1 MSATFDVILKEI
13 ITGWFSTILN
23 LSKILIPLMITI
35 EILRVYHVMEK
46 LADKMQFLA
55 KAMGM
60 EKQSIFPLLVGVTMG
75 VTYGAGTLIEI
86 NKQTPISKKD
96 YTLIGIFLFLCH
108 GIIETAFIFSVA
120 GANIFF
126 ITIVRLLFAFLVTL
140 IAARMPFIK
149 KLSDEVYLKEDV
161 IEEK

>member
-1 MSATFDVILKEI
+1 MTAGFDVIISEI
-13 ITGWFSTILN
+13 FSGWISTIISLA
-23 LSKILIPLMITI
+23 KILIPLMIII
-35 EILRVYHVMEK
+35 EILRVYHVMEW
-46 LADKMQFLA
+46 LSNKMQFMA

-60 EKQSIFPLLVGVTMG
+60 ESQSIFPLLVGVTMG

-108 GIIETAFIFSVA
+108 GIIETAFIFGVA

-126 ITIVRLLFAFLVTL
+126 ITIVRLLFAFIVTAV
-140 IAARMPFIK
+140 AARLPFVK
-149 KLSDEVYLKEDV
+149 NLS
-161 IEEK
+161 EEN